1 MFRKTSMTAMSVAAL
16 ALAMGVTGPSQAEDE
31 ALPGELLAW
40 MDGEWQGQGWVIDR
54 TGQRHTFDVFET
66 AEIRAGGQAVVVA
79 GEGFAP
85 AGTGREGRKVH
96 DAAGFITAAG
106 SPGYQMRAIT
116 YQGYMQDA
124 DMVLTETGFEWSI
137 DLGQDARVVYTTTYQ
152 DGVWSETGAYC
163 SPQTGCMENFSMRLE
178 RVD

>member
-1 MFRKTSMTAMSVAAL
+1 MFRKTSMTTMSVAAMM
-16 ALAMGVTGPSQAEDE
+16 LAMGVTGPGQAEDE

-54 TGQRHTFDVFET
+54 TGQRQTFDVFET
-66 AEIRAGGQAVVVA
+66 AEIRAGGHVVIVA

-85 AGTGREGRKVH
+85 AGAGREGRKVH
-96 DAAGFITAAG
+96 DAAGFITATG

-116 YQGYMQDA
+116 YQGHMQDA
-124 DMVLTETGFEWSI
+124 DIALTGTGFEWSI
-137 DLGQDARVVYTTTYQ
+137 DLGQEARVVYTTTYE

-163 SPQTGCMENFSMRLE
+163 SPQTGCMQNFSMRLE
-178 RVD
+178 RVN